1 MAKSSFLNESALSL
15 GCQVQPRESESNS
28 GYFAGRKATWIMK
41 ATPAAGW
48 NE

>member
-1 MAKSSFLNESALSL
+1 MNSALSL
-15 GCQVQPRESESNS
+15 GCRVQPRESESNG
-28 GYFAGRKATWIMK
+28 GYFAARNATLRLK